1 MFYRIE
7 FLYNSCLNDIQ
18 QLQAIIESKSKELKD
33 IKALNRWL
41 INNQLNYGYKV
52 FKNTCDALHHADNIN
67 IENRKVYTL
76 FINPKNMEIYI
87 LKGVAL
93 FNNVSGEIEN
103 IDFENKKKPELN
115 ISKLF

>member
-7 FLYNSCLNDIQ
+7 FLYNSCLSDIQ
-18 QLQAIIESKSKELKD
+18 HLQAVIESKSKKLKD
-33 IKALNRWL
+33 IQALNNWL
-41 INNQLNYGYKV
+41 INNQFNYGFKL
-52 FKNTCDALHHADNIN
+52 FKNTSDALYHADNVI

-76 FINPKNMEIYI
+76 FINPRNMEIYI

-93 FNNVSGEIEN
+93 FNNISGEIEN
-103 IDFENKKKPELN
+103 LDFENMKKPEMD